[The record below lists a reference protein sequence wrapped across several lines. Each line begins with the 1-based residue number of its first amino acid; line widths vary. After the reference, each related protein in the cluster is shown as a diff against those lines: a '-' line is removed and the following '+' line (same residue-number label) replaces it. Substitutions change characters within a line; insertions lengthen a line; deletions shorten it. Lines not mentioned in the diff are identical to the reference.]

1 MEDWKWVAS
10 ELFLLSLSVVVE
22 TKSQPNRWQSKA
34 DKNGTS
40 VPIGK
45 KSSLDDCFHRAQ
57 SFEMVDNW
65 LGRKIANHDRNQR
78 KENRKEKNRNINVA
92 LV

>member
-34 DKNGTS
+34 DKNGT
-40 VPIGK
+40 IGK
-45 KSSLDDCFHRAQ
+45 KSSLDDSTFTERKA
-57 SFEMVDNW
+57 SKW
-65 LGRKIANHDRNQR
+65 LIIGWEEKLRITIEIKG
-78 KENRKEKNRNINVA
+78 ENRKEK
-92 LV
+92 

>member
-22 TKSQPNRWQSKA
+22 TKA

-40 VPIGK
+40 VTIGK